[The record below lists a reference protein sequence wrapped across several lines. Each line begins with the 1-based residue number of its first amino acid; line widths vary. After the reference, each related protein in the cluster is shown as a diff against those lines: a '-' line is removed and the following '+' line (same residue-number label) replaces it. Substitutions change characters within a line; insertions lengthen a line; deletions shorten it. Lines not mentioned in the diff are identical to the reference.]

1 MSYPTRDRWVFI
13 CKRGISNSF
22 KWWIND
28 NKTKELAGI
37 RIGISASV
45 GVIPGFDLY
54 GSVDSS
60 ILTKFKKLSNS
71 QTVDQANLER
81 NVNKLMKLAN
91 NKNEAQK
98 NISEINNTILKI
110 KNILERNKKRWK

>member
-1 MSYPTRDRWVFI
+1 MKLTHFQ
-13 CKRGISNSF
+13 C
-22 KWWIND
+22 
-28 NKTKELAGI
+28 
-37 RIGISASV
+37 
-45 GVIPGFDLY
+45 
-54 GSVDSS
+54 DSS
-60 ILTKFKKLSNS
+60 ILTKSKKLNNS
-71 QTVDQANLER
+71 QAVDQENLER

>member
-1 MSYPTRDRWVFI
+1 MKLTHFQ
-13 CKRGISNSF
+13 C
-22 KWWIND
+22 
-28 NKTKELAGI
+28 
-37 RIGISASV
+37 
-45 GVIPGFDLY
+45 
-54 GSVDSS
+54 DSS
-60 ILTKFKKLSNS
+60 ILTKSKKLNNS
-71 QTVDQANLER
+71 QALDQANLEK

>member
-1 MSYPTRDRWVFI
+1 MKLTHFQ
-13 CKRGISNSF
+13 C
-22 KWWIND
+22 
-28 NKTKELAGI
+28 
-37 RIGISASV
+37 
-45 GVIPGFDLY
+45 
-54 GSVDSS
+54 DSS
-60 ILTKFKKLSNS
+60 ILTKSKKLNNS
-71 QTVDQANLER
+71 QAVDQANLEK

>member
-1 MSYPTRDRWVFI
+1 MNSYLNGELI
-13 CKRGISNSF
+13 Y
-22 KWWIND
+22 D

-60 ILTKFKKLSNS
+60 ILTRSKKLSNS
-71 QTVDQANLER
+71 QAVDQVNLER

>member
-1 MSYPTRDRWVFI
+1 MKLTHFQ
-13 CKRGISNSF
+13 C
-22 KWWIND
+22 
-28 NKTKELAGI
+28 
-37 RIGISASV
+37 
-45 GVIPGFDLY
+45 
-54 GSVDSS
+54 DSS
-60 ILTKFKKLSNS
+60 ILTKSKKLSNF
-71 QTVDQANLER
+71 QAVDQANLEK

>member
-1 MSYPTRDRWVFI
+1 MKLTHFQ
-13 CKRGISNSF
+13 C
-22 KWWIND
+22 
-28 NKTKELAGI
+28 
-37 RIGISASV
+37 
-45 GVIPGFDLY
+45 
-54 GSVDSS
+54 DSS
-60 ILTKFKKLSNS
+60 ILTKSKKLNNS
-71 QTVDQANLER
+71 QAVDQANLER